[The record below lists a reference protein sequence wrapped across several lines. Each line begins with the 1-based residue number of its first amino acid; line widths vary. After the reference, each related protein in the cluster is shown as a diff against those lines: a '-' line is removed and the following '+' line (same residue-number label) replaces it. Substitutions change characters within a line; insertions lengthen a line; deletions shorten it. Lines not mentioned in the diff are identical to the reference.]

1 MILFASGKYNV
12 EENRK
17 FYAFENAKRRSPGS
31 DPSIKA
37 LTKIDSHRRMER
49 NANNDKLCGYIIIF
63 SGTRHIFILHIYTM
77 IQKNGD
83 LLCELPK
90 KDRIFYTKTIDNI
103 FWCAYY
109 HFNLCLDQSNYLVKL
124 FKSWEDFENKMT

>member
-17 FYAFENAKRRSPGS
+17 FYASENAKRRSPGS

-49 NANNDKLCGYIIIF
+49 NTNKDKLCGYIIISSGYFHTSYIHNDTKEWKFVMKASEKRQNSFRKKTKYFTREPLITF
-63 SGTRHIFILHIYTM
+63 SI
-77 IQKNGD
+77 K
-83 LLCELPK
+83 
-90 KDRIFYTKTIDNI
+90 
-103 FWCAYY
+103 
-109 HFNLCLDQSNYLVKL
+109 LVE
-124 FKSWEDFENKMT
+124 FFVRFENEYNY